1 MKVREDSEVGCKSLY
16 LGHMPQTI
24 LDIDDKNNDKRNQKT
39 TKEDWLHPEERTVF
53 NNFDGSIV
61 KYALVGLAIHLID
74 NGAN

>member
-1 MKVREDSEVGCKSLY
+1 MGCIAMY
-16 LGHMPQTI
+16 LGHIPHTI
-24 LDIDDKNNDKRNQKT
+24 FDIDDKKNDKRNQKT

-61 KYALVGLAIHLID
+61 KYALVGLTIYLID